1 MRIGLILVRH
11 PVERQSS
18 ITPEVARLLSQRG
31 VEVDRLYPD
40 EEAVDLGRLGVEHDL
55 YVLKSGTETA
65 LSLAG
70 ALHEAGANIL
80 NPYPVA
86 AACRDK
92 VLATQLL
99 RIAGVP
105 LPETHVA
112 ARPEHFE
119 PLLREGPL
127 VLKPSRGSEGRGIRI
142 VRTAGELAD
151 VETSGPLI
159 AQRYKEPTGRD
170 RKLYRIGDRVFGVK
184 RAWPARTYEEKVGE
198 PFQLNEELRE
208 IVWRCGTAFGID
220 LYGVDVVESDRS
232 YVVDMSSFPGFKGVP
247 DAAALLADYLYEAG
261 RRALGAIAPPLYE
274 ETAPSPTQPSVR

>member
-11 PVERQSS
+11 PVERESP
-18 ITPEVARLLSQRG
+18 IMPEVARLLSHRG

-40 EEAVDLGRLGVEHDL
+40 EEAVDLGRLRVEHDL

-105 LPETHVA
+105 LPETQLA
-112 ARPEHFE
+112 SRPEHFE
-119 PLLREGPL
+119 PLLNEGPL
-127 VLKPSRGSEGRGIRI
+127 VVKPSRGSQGRGIRI
-142 VRTAGELAD
+142 VRTAEELAG
-151 VETSGPLI
+151 VETRGPLL
-159 AQRYKEPTGRD
+159 AQRYKEPSGRD

-184 RAWPARTYEEKVGE
+184 RAWPARTYEEKLGE

-220 LYGVDVVESDRS
+220 LYGVDVIESGRP
-232 YVVDMSSFPGFKGVP
+232 YVVDMTCFPGFKGVP
-247 DAAALLADYLYEAG
+247 DAAALLADYICAAG
-261 RRALGAIAPPLYE
+261 RRALEGA
-274 ETAPSPTQPSVR
+274 APSVPVPA

>member
-274 ETAPSPTQPSVR
+274 ETAPSRTQRSAR

>member
-11 PVERQSS
+11 PVERQSP
-18 ITPEVARLLSQRG
+18 IMPEVAQLLSQRG

-70 ALHEAGANIL
+70 ALHEAGASIL

-105 LPETHVA
+105 LPDTYVA
-112 ARPEHFE
+112 ARPEHLE
-119 PLLREGPL
+119 PLLNEGPL
-127 VLKPSRGSEGRGIRI
+127 VVKPSRGFEGRGIRI
-142 VRTAGELAD
+142 VRTAEELAG
-151 VETSGPLI
+151 VETSGPLL
-159 AQRYKEPTGRD
+159 AQRYKEPSGRD

-184 RAWPARTYEEKVGE
+184 RAWPARTYEEKLGE

-247 DAAALLADYLYEAG
+247 DAAALLADYIYEAG
-261 RRALGAIAPPLYE
+261 RRALGAIAPPLYK